1 MNSEKSSQRVL
12 RELYALANPR
22 NVEGMARFGISTC
35 KEALGIPTPVLQ
47 KIARKIGRDHA
58 LALELWKSGVF
69 EARCIAA
76 LIDDPKLVT
85 EEQMER
91 WARDFDNW
99 AVCDNCC
106 GRLFDKTSLAYRKTL
121 EWSRREEEYVKRAAF
136 SLMAALAVHDKQAA
150 DVKFL
155 KFLPPIRR
163 ESTDERNFVKKA
175 VNWALRQI
183 GKRNVALHKAA
194 IKTAQ
199 EIRKIDSPS
208 ARWIAADALRELRS
222 EAVQKRLRHKRHSS
236 VRGGVSR
243 LAVRRGGP
251 QNGSNEG
258 R

>member
-1 MNSEKSSQRVL
+1 VGSASAGAILKRL
-12 RELYALANPR
+12 RSLANPR

-35 KEALGIPTPVLQ
+35 QEALGIPTPELQ
-47 KIARKIGRDHA
+47 KIAREIGRDHA

-69 EARCIAA
+69 EARCVAA

-99 AVCDNCC
+99 ALCDNCC
-106 GRLFDKTSLAYRKTL
+106 GRLFDKTHLAYRQASK
-121 EWSRREEEYVKRAAF
+121 WSRRQEEYVKRAAF

-150 DVKFL
+150 DAKFL

-183 GKRNVALHKAA
+183 GKRNVALNKAA

-199 EIRKIDSPS
+199 EIRKIGSPS

-222 EAVQKRLRHKRHSS
+222 EAVQKRLLQKWSS
-236 VRGGVSR
+236 S
-243 LAVRRGGP
+243 ANRRSKI
-251 QNGSNEG
+251 QNRQRAGHRDSQILNSV
-258 R
+258 

>member
-1 MNSEKSSQRVL
+1 VGSASAGAILKRL
-12 RELYALANPR
+12 RSLANPR

-47 KIARKIGRDHA
+47 KIAREIGRDHA

-69 EARCIAA
+69 EARCVAA

-106 GRLFDKTSLAYRKTL
+106 GRLFDKTHLAYRQASK
-121 EWSRREEEYVKRAAF
+121 WSGRQEEYVKRAAF

-150 DVKFL
+150 DAKFL
-155 KFLPPIRR
+155 KFLPRIRR

-183 GKRNVALHKAA
+183 GKRNVALNKAA
-194 IKTAQ
+194 IKAAQ
-199 EIRKIDSPS
+199 EIRKIGSPS

-222 EAVQKRLRHKRHSS
+222 EAVQKRLLQKWSS
-236 VRGGVSR
+236 S
-243 LAVRRGGP
+243 ANRRSKI
-251 QNGSNEG
+251 QNRQRAGHRDSQILNSV
-258 R
+258 

>member
-1 MNSEKSSQRVL
+1 VGSASAGAILKRL
-12 RELYALANPR
+12 RSLANPR

-47 KIARKIGRDHA
+47 KIAREIGRDHA
-58 LALELWKSGVF
+58 LALELWKSEVF
-69 EARCIAA
+69 EARCVAA
-76 LIDDPKLVT
+76 LIDDPKVVT

-99 AVCDNCC
+99 ALCDNCC
-106 GRLFDKTSLAYRKTL
+106 GRLFDKTHLAYRQASK
-121 EWSRREEEYVKRAAF
+121 WSRRQEEYVKRAAF

-150 DVKFL
+150 DAKFL
-155 KFLPPIRR
+155 KFLPRIRR

-183 GKRNVALHKAA
+183 GKRNLALNKAA

-199 EIRKIDSPS
+199 EIRKIGSPS

-222 EAVQKRLRHKRHSS
+222 EAVQKRLLQKWSS
-236 VRGGVSR
+236 SANPRSKI
-243 LAVRRGGP
+243 
-251 QNGSNEG
+251 QNRQRAGHRDSQILNSV
-258 R
+258 